1 MTTAPGMID
10 GLKGQALR
18 SEDPGYETAR
28 RVFNALIDRRP
39 AVIVRPVDAADV
51 AVALAYSREHGLPV
65 AVRGGGHNVAGNAV
79 IDGGLVI
86 DNSHLRAV
94 SVDPDGQT
102 ADVEPG
108 ATWSDLDRATQAH
121 GLATTG
127 GLISSTGV
135 AGFTLGGGIGWLL
148 RKHGLACDNLIEADV
163 VTAEGRMVRAALNG
177 DRDLLWALRGG
188 GGNFGVVTRFR
199 FGLHPLREVTG
210 GLLGY
215 PRARAIDVLR
225 HWRDFVADAPPDLT
239 TIAALMTA
247 PDGHPAVGI
256 ALCHAGSHADASADV
271 RALRSF
277 GPPAADHVGSMPY
290 TALQTSLD
298 PTAPSGV
305 RNYWKSDFMARLTD
319 DAIEVLVRG
328 ANRMASSRSMVHI
341 HQLGGA
347 MSREPRAGSAFA
359 HRGSAFVY
367 NLIATWTEPGE
378 DSAHISWAKTVFDEL
393 RPHSLGAAYLNFLG
407 DDGDD
412 RAAAA
417 YGSSLTRLSALKR
430 RYDPQNVFRAN
441 QNIHPAK
448 VGPLAS
454 SS

>member
-1 MTTAPGMID
+1 MTRALGTIK

-18 SEDPGYETAR
+18 EENPGYEAACH
-28 RVFNALIDRRP
+28 VFNGMIDRRP

-51 AVALAYSREHGLPV
+51 AISLAYSREHGLPV
-65 AVRGGGHNVAGNAV
+65 AIRGGGHNVAGNAMT
-79 IDGGLVI
+79 DGGLVI
-86 DNSHLRAV
+86 DNSQLRKV
-94 SVDPDGQT
+94 SVDPDART

-108 ATWSDLDRATQAH
+108 ATWSDFDRATQAF

-127 GLISSTGV
+127 GLISTTGV
-135 AGFTLGGGIGWLL
+135 AGFTLGGGIGWLV

-163 VTAEGRMVRAALNG
+163 VTAEGNLLRAAMNG

-199 FGLHPLREVTG
+199 FELHPLREVTG

-215 PRARAIDVLR
+215 PRARAIEVLR
-225 HWRDFVADAPPDLT
+225 HWRDFVIDAPPDLT
-239 TIAALMTA
+239 TIAALMTT

-256 ALCHAGSHADASADV
+256 ALCHAGSPADAAPDV
-271 RALRSF
+271 KTLRSF
-277 GPPAADHVGSMPY
+277 GPAAADHVATMPY

-298 PTAPSGV
+298 STAPHGV
-305 RNYWKSDFMARLTD
+305 RNYWKSDFAAELTD

-328 ANRMASSRSMVHI
+328 ANRMSSSLSMVHI

-347 MSREPRAGSAFA
+347 MSREPQGGGAFA
-359 HRGSAFVY
+359 HRASAFVY

-378 DSAHISWAKTVFDEL
+378 DSVHIGWARTLFDEL

-417 YGSSLTRLSALKR
+417 YGSSLTRLSELKR

-448 VGPLAS
+448 VDPLTS